1 MTGWAPAGFLGA
13 AGLVGGAALAAFAVL
28 LPVCVG
34 PDRVRDVLSDRD
46 LLRERAVGIA
56 PYVGGLALVLAV
68 NKGSIRRIEAF
79 SFEYGYRATT
89 AIYAIEGDLVA
100 AVQDAVPRVAVYY
113 FGPMYVVGYVVLVA
127 FPVAAYAFAERL
139 RPLKR
144 LVAAYAVNYAVAI
157 ACYAGVVAYGPR
169 NYPTVPGADPSA
181 APVEPL
187 LLDWFGGV
195 TALTSQVNAATNV
208 FPSLHT
214 ALSVTVFLG
223 AVATHDEF
231 PRWTYVAGVLAGS
244 IVVATVFLGI
254 HWVTDVVA
262 GAVLAA
268 GSVAAANRIVD

>member
-1 MTGWAPAGFLGA
+1 MIERLGLGFLGSFGAVAA
-13 AGLVGGAALAAFAVL
+13 AGVVSFAALL
-28 LPVCVG
+28 LTCVDR
-34 PDRVRDVLSDRD
+34 DRVRSVLADRE

-68 NKGSIRRIEAF
+68 NKGFIRRIEAF
-79 SFEYGYRATT
+79 SFEYGYRATA

-100 AVQDAVPRVAVYY
+100 AVQDAIPRFAVYY
-113 FGPMYVVGYVVLVA
+113 FGPMYVVGYVVLLA

-157 ACYAGVVAYGPR
+157 VCYAGIVAYGPR
-169 NYPTVPGADPSA
+169 NYPVSGTDPDA
-181 APVEPL
+181 ANVEPL
-187 LLDWFGGV
+187 LLEWYGGV
-195 TALTSQVNAATNV
+195 TELTSQVNAATNV

-214 ALSVTVFLG
+214 ALSVTVLLA
-223 AVATHDEF
+223 AVSTREEF
-231 PRWTYVAGVLAGS
+231 PRWTYVSGALAGS

-262 GAVLAA
+262 GCVLAA
-268 GSVAAANRIVD
+268 GSVAVANRVVE

>member
-1 MTGWAPAGFLGA
+1 MTGGVPL
-13 AGLVGGAALAAFAVL
+13 GLVGVFGGSIAAFAAL

-34 PDRVRDVLSDRD
+34 VDRIRSVLADKD

-68 NKGSIRRIEAF
+68 NKGFIRRIEAF

-89 AIYAIEGDLVA
+89 AIYAVEGDLVA
-100 AVQDAVPRVAVYY
+100 AIQDAVPRWAVYY
-113 FGPMYVVGYVVLVA
+113 FGPMYVVGYVVLLA
-127 FPVAAYAFAERL
+127 FPLAAYAVAERL

-157 ACYAGVVAYGPR
+157 ACYAGIVAYGPR
-169 NYPTVPGADPSA
+169 NYPTVAGADPSA
-181 APVEPL
+181 ATVEPL

-195 TALTSQVNAATNV
+195 TQLTSQVNAATNV

-214 ALSVTVFLG
+214 ALSVTVVLA
-223 AVATHDEF
+223 AVSTHEEF
-231 PRWTYVAGVLAGS
+231 PRWTPVAAFLAGS

-262 GAVLAA
+262 GGVLAA
-268 GSVAAANRIVD
+268 GSVAVANRLVD

>member
-1 MTGWAPAGFLGA
+1 MIGWTPAGFLGI
-13 AGLVGGAALAAFAVL
+13 AGVVGGAALAAFAVL
-28 LPVCVG
+28 LPICVDR
-34 PDRVRDVLSDRD
+34 DRVRSVLADRD

-56 PYVGGLALVLAV
+56 PYVGGLGLVLAV
-68 NKGSIRRIEAF
+68 NKGFIRRIEAF

-89 AIYAIEGDLVA
+89 AIHAIEGDLVA
-100 AVQDAVPRVAVYY
+100 AIQDAIPRWAVYY
-113 FGPMYVVGYVVLVA
+113 FGPAYVVGYVVLVG

-157 ACYAGVVAYGPR
+157 ACYALVVAYGPR

-181 APVEPL
+181 ATVEPL

-195 TALTSQVNAATNV
+195 TQLTSQVNTATNV

-214 ALSVTVFLG
+214 ALSVTVFLA
-223 AVATHDEF
+223 AVSTHEEF
-231 PRWTYVAGVLAGS
+231 PRWTPVAAFLAGS

-254 HWVTDVVA
+254 HWATDVVA
-262 GAVLAA
+262 GTLLAVA
-268 GSVAAANRIVD
+268 SVAAANSIVD